1 MRSVLPLSAATGEI
15 LTGTEPGWTLA
26 VQPACVGEN
35 GTPPVPRLVALQPV
49 NVLPAGTATLHQAGL
64 HTAGRHEPSSVLQK
78 PSLSAERQHRC
89 LDAHKALCLATAVHA
104 TRDSLGQD
112 ACCAVLPRSQ

>member
-1 MRSVLPLSAATGEI
+1 MRSVLPLSAAPGGM

-26 VQPACVGEN
+26 IQPACVGEN

-64 HTAGRHEPSSVLQK
+64 RTAGRHEPSSVLQK
-78 PSLSAERQHRC
+78 QSSSAKQQHRC
-89 LDAHKALCLATAVHA
+89 LDAHKALL
-104 TRDSLGQD
+104 LGNRC
-112 ACCAVLPRSQ
+112 ACNA